1 MTLKTKEEV
10 NKHFEDNVFIFCNKR
25 EEEKRKMKDEW
36 TKEYLEYEKETILDQ
51 ISDELEAMSMN
62 DFSNL
67 VEQYDLGIEEI
78 DQIFWSLREKLYEE
92 RKNKNEK

>member
-1 MTLKTKEEV
+1 MKDQWTENYLKEE
-10 NKHFEDNVFIFCNKR
+10 
-25 EEEKRKMKDEW
+25 
-36 TKEYLEYEKETILDQ
+36 KEIVLDQ

-67 VEQYDLGIEEI
+67 VEKHDLGIEEI

-92 RKNKNEK
+92 RKNKWLKISRT

>member
-1 MTLKTKEEV
+1 
-10 NKHFEDNVFIFCNKR
+10 
-25 EEEKRKMKDEW
+25 MKDEW

-62 DFSNL
+62 NFSNL
-67 VEQYDLGIEEI
+67 VEKYDLGIEEI

-92 RKNKNEK
+92 RKNKWLKMSRT

>member
-1 MTLKTKEEV
+1 
-10 NKHFEDNVFIFCNKR
+10 
-25 EEEKRKMKDEW
+25 MKDEW

-92 RKNKNEK
+92 RKNKNNGS

>member
-1 MTLKTKEEV
+1 
-10 NKHFEDNVFIFCNKR
+10 
-25 EEEKRKMKDEW
+25 MKDEW

-67 VEQYDLGIEEI
+67 VEKHDLGIEEI

-92 RKNKNEK
+92 RKNKND

>member
-1 MTLKTKEEV
+1 MKDQWTENYLKEE
-10 NKHFEDNVFIFCNKR
+10 
-25 EEEKRKMKDEW
+25 
-36 TKEYLEYEKETILDQ
+36 KEIVLDQ

-67 VEQYDLGIEEI
+67 VEKHDLGIEEI

-92 RKNKNEK
+92 RKNKNA

>member
-1 MTLKTKEEV
+1 
-10 NKHFEDNVFIFCNKR
+10 
-25 EEEKRKMKDEW
+25 MKDEW
-36 TKEYLEYEKETILDQ
+36 TKDYLEYEKETILDK

-92 RKNKNEK
+92 RKNK

>member
-1 MTLKTKEEV
+1 M
-10 NKHFEDNVFIFCNKR
+10 
-25 EEEKRKMKDEW
+25 DEW

-67 VEQYDLGIEEI
+67 VEKYDLGIEEI

-92 RKNKNEK
+92 RKNKNNGS

>member
-1 MTLKTKEEV
+1 MTIGQL
-10 NKHFEDNVFIFCNKR
+10 NKLFLTQLEMKHNKNLPKA
-25 EEEKRKMKDEW
+25 EKDE
-36 TKEYLEYEKETILDQ
+36 ILDQ

-67 VEQYDLGIEEI
+67 VEKYDLGIEEI

-92 RKNKNEK
+92 RKNKWLKMSRI

>member
-1 MTLKTKEEV
+1 MTDGS
-10 NKHFEDNVFIFCNKR
+10 EDNEGR
-25 EEEKRKMKDEW
+25 MKDEW

-92 RKNKNEK
+92 RKNKNAK

>member
-1 MTLKTKEEV
+1 MSIV
-10 NKHFEDNVFIFCNKR
+10 D
-25 EEEKRKMKDEW
+25 D
-36 TKEYLEYEKETILDQ
+36 EKETILDQ

-92 RKNKNEK
+92 RKNKNNGS

>member
-1 MTLKTKEEV
+1 
-10 NKHFEDNVFIFCNKR
+10 
-25 EEEKRKMKDEW
+25 MKDEW

-67 VEQYDLGIEEI
+67 VEKHDLGIEEI

-92 RKNKNEK
+92 RKNKWLKISRT

>member
-1 MTLKTKEEV
+1 
-10 NKHFEDNVFIFCNKR
+10 
-25 EEEKRKMKDEW
+25 MKDEW

-92 RKNKNEK
+92 RKNKNAK

>member
-1 MTLKTKEEV
+1 
-10 NKHFEDNVFIFCNKR
+10 
-25 EEEKRKMKDEW
+25 MKDQW
-36 TKEYLEYEKETILDQ
+36 TEEYLEYEKETILDQ

-67 VEQYDLGIEEI
+67 VEKYDLGIEEI

-92 RKNKNEK
+92 RKNKWLKMSRT

>member
-1 MTLKTKEEV
+1 MTIGQL
-10 NKHFEDNVFIFCNKR
+10 NKLFLTQLEMKHNKNLPKA
-25 EEEKRKMKDEW
+25 EKDE
-36 TKEYLEYEKETILDQ
+36 ILDQ

-67 VEQYDLGIEEI
+67 VEKYDLGIEEI

-92 RKNKNEK
+92 RKNKWLKMSRT